1 MCCEE
6 IWCRKGFEGSNCRP
20 REAIFYFILLLY
32 CVFFIILLFF
42 ERDKQRGI
50 LMSNVIERDEEVR
63 YINGSGCLLIE
74 ICTNK
79 FFFFPN
85 SGINIKEY

>member
-1 MCCEE
+1 M
-6 IWCRKGFEGSNCRP
+6 
-20 REAIFYFILLLY
+20 
-32 CVFFIILLFF
+32 
-42 ERDKQRGI
+42 KQWGI

-74 ICTNK
+74 ICTNV
-79 FFFFPN
+79 FFFF